1 MRSGVVLLLVS
12 AVALSVLSGA
22 AGSPSS
28 QRLVPTAV
36 VFVDRTHG
44 VLGLASPHCTGCT
57 ASGAIAMT
65 SDGGKTWRVIIRT
78 RCLVSDEGSATDL
91 LCDHTPRGRYE
102 LVLFRNRLFGYR
114 NGYPDKPRF
123 AVRWKP

>member
-1 MRSGVVLLLVS
+1 MRALVFIL
-12 AVALSVLSGA
+12 VGA
-22 AGSPSS
+22 A
-28 QRLVPTAV
+28 
-36 VFVDRTHG
+36 
-44 VLGLASPHCTGCT
+44 LAG
-57 ASGAIAMT
+57 
-65 SDGGKTWRVIIRT
+65 IRT